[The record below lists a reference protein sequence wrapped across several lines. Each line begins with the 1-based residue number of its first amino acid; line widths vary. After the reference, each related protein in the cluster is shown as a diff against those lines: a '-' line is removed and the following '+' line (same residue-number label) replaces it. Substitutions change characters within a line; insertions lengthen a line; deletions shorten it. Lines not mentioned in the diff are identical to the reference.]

1 MPASHPDR
9 YTVDQPALS
18 QQDSQLTRQ
27 PVQSACSV
35 CLWSVCN
42 ASAAPGTPSPAR
54 HSCQSPSSPW
64 LTAGHPAPTCTPWC
78 PYSSLSVSLAW
89 SQSTPPLSFCVILSL
104 ALFLSLKLS
113 LSPSLS
119 LGLNLSH
126 SLSLSLTEV
135 SAYFR
140 LISDWWIAYRF
151 FYCCHRETVTE
162 RKGCQCQQGYSDV
175 RETAVI

>member
-1 MPASHPDR
+1 MQPASQPQTDTVNIRPASQTANMPASHPDR

-104 ALFLSLKLS
+104 ALFLSLKFS

-126 SLSLSLTEV
+126 SLSDRSISVFQTDLWLVNSL
-135 SAYFR
+135 
-140 LISDWWIAYRF
+140 
-151 FYCCHRETVTE
+151 
-162 RKGCQCQQGYSDV
+162 
-175 RETAVI
+175 